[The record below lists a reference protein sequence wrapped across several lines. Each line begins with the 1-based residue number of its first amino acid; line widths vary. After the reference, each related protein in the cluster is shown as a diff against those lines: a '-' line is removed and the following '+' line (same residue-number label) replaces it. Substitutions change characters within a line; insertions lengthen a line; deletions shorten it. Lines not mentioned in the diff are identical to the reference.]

1 MSRSDNIIPEL
12 NPPAAATMN
21 ALRKAGRYLAPE
33 AKKGDDGRDQWG
45 SRASFVLAAM
55 GGAVGLGN
63 LLRFPGQ
70 VFANNG
76 LQWFIPYL
84 IALIFLGIP
93 VLLLE
98 ISIGQAYRGGCA
110 IAYDHIN
117 KRTKGVGLAVVF
129 NGYAVVV
136 YYVPILAWIMHYF
149 RSSFQSP
156 LPWKGRGEEFYY
168 GDVIANIDPIPG
180 TFTGTGGVESYAS
193 YPGTAMVGETV
204 GWLAFVWVVVW
215 LCMFKGMGLTGR
227 VVYFTMGLPL
237 VMAIILIGRGTSLPN
252 AGQGIKLYFGEW
264 HTSKLASGD
273 IWQAA
278 CGQIFFSI
286 GVGFGYF
293 TSYASYN
300 NKYANAVQDALI
312 IGCSNCLYE
321 CLVAFSVFGV
331 IGHLGLFPDEVGP
344 LGTFTIGFLTY
355 PQALAQIPG
364 APFWAVLFFFTVMLL
379 GISSAFALLEAITT
393 LVCDSTWGQKTSRT
407 VVSTVIVLVS
417 FLLSLMYATQFGF
430 YLLDAV
436 DTWVNGLA
444 LFFVVWFEIMCCT
457 TVYRWKDVVSQVGLP
472 AFVTFHAGYFSGHVF
487 GLAVAH
493 SVSPGAGA
501 GLGFGL
507 AIAGFVV
514 SAFIA
519 RTPATLAP
527 RFWSRNALISKLWWL
542 AFYSVRAGPSY
553 PTHLLVAPMS
563 NTL

>member
-1 MSRSDNIIPEL
+1 MNQLKRIGNI
-12 NPPAAATMN
+12 
-21 ALRKAGRYLAPE
+21 LAPE

-98 ISIGQAYRGGCA
+98 IAIGQAYRGGCA
-110 IAYDHIN
+110 IAYDHIS
-117 KRTKGVGLAVVF
+117 KRTKGVGISVVF

-149 RSSFQSP
+149 RCSFSSP
-156 LPWKGRGEEFYY
+156 LPWDGRGEDFYY
-168 GDVIANIDPIPG
+168 GDVIGNVDPIPG
-180 TFTGTGGVESYAS
+180 SFTGTGGVASYAS
-193 YPGTAMVGETV
+193 YPGTGMVGETV
-204 GWLAFVWVVVW
+204 GWLAFVWFVVW

-227 VVYFTMGLPL
+227 VVYFTMGLPF
-237 VMAIILIGRGTSLPN
+237 VMAIILIGRGTSLEN
-252 AGQGIKLYFGEW
+252 AGAGIKLYFGEW
-264 HTSKLASGD
+264 HSSKLGSGQ

-312 IGCSNCLYE
+312 IACSNCLYE
-321 CLVAFSVFGV
+321 VLVAFSVFGV
-331 IGHLGLFPDEVGP
+331 IGHLRLFPDEVGS

-355 PQALAQIPG
+355 PQALAQMPG
-364 APFWAVLFFFTVMLL
+364 AQVWAVLFFFTVMLL
-379 GISSAFALLEAITT
+379 GISSSFALLEAITT
-393 LVCDSTWGQKTSRT
+393 LVTDSTWGRKLPRSIVATII
-407 VVSTVIVLVS
+407 VVIS
-417 FLLSLMYATQFGF
+417 FLLSLMYATEFGF

-444 LFFVVWFEIMCCT
+444 LFFVVWFEIVCCT
-457 TVYRWKDVVSQVGLP
+457 TVYRYKDVISEVGMP
-472 AFVTFHAGYFSGHVF
+472 AFVIYHVGYFGGHVS

-493 SVSPGAGA
+493 TVSAGA
-501 GLGFGL
+501 GGGVGLGLFFVGL
-507 AIAGFVV
+507 II
-514 SAFIA
+514 SLFIA
-519 RTPATLAP
+519 KTPGTLAP
-527 RFWSRNALISKLWWL
+527 RFWSKNTLVSRLWWL
-542 AFYSVRAGPSY
+542 SFYSVSLIPSH
-553 PTHLLVAPMS
+553 PLSVLACK
-563 NTL
+563 